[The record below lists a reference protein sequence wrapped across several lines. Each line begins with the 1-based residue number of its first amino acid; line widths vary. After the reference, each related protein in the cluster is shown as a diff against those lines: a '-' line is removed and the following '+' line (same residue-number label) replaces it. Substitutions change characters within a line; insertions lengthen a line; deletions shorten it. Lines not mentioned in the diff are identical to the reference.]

1 MVKTGA
7 GREGN
12 RFLGVKGEIV
22 GSPGTKELPAFPG
35 SALKSLNLLQRG
47 WGEALRQLPATFDY
61 LESAN
66 TLCPLREGVADNYI
80 ALKRKKKRKCSWV
93 APSRAG
99 VVLGA
104 GVGGYG
110 GKRNLT
116 SGNCDCSR
124 QTLVFLFILGFI
136 SLLSYTKNLHH
147 DLHCVF
153 QN

>member
-35 SALKSLNLLQRG
+35 SALKSLNPLQCG

-66 TLCPLREGVADNYI
+66 PLCPLREGIADNYI
-80 ALKRKKKRKCSWV
+80 ALKRKKKKMQLGCPKQGRSGSRGGSWRLWGEKKPHIRK
-93 APSRAG
+93 
-99 VVLGA
+99 L
-104 GVGGYG
+104 
-110 GKRNLT
+110 
-116 SGNCDCSR
+116 
-124 QTLVFLFILGFI
+124 
-136 SLLSYTKNLHH
+136 
-147 DLHCVF
+147 
-153 QN
+153 